1 MFNVT
6 LTDPGIKLIE
16 VIREVRI
23 ITGLGLRESKELVEN
38 APALLKTG
46 ITQKQADQIK
56 KLLAKAGAKVAIE
69 RMPTVDEM
77 DEALTKVINNAMFG
91 G

>member
-38 APALLKTG
+38 APAPLKTG